1 LEPYLQ
7 LESVRK
13 LNRDIKEYEP
23 HFSDVAE
30 NPLGLVIGCRNA
42 CLLVNPIW
50 TVIFW
55 IESKI

>member
-1 LEPYLQ
+1 MQ

-13 LNRDIKEYEP
+13 LNRDMKEYEP

-42 CLLVNPIW
+42 CLLVIPIW

-55 IESKI
+55 IKSKI